1 MVFPVSIVGLIMTQS
16 ETLND
21 PSRNVLFDDLSV
33 VDAAGQETLVE
44 DFEGP
49 FRWEVVRTATRNRDT
64 VTQVGQNSHSGNG
77 AALFSFLTGTG
88 AGLRGMYLSD
98 PNLPVPAL
106 ASSHFMEATGLRI
119 GGEVE
124 LVFGKLLLPVSI
136 QGVVDFFP
144 TLYNEDAGY
153 LVLNQQYLYEYAGLT
168 SERTPTRPTEAWLN
182 LTKDTAGRAEVKT
195 ALLDR
200 YGIPAAQVI
209 DREVIL
215 EDIRTDPV
223 VRAGGSGILLLSLIA
238 AFAILALGFALTLY
252 LGGQAR
258 TVEVSVM
265 RAVGISP
272 RQVFTMISL
281 EYLLIA
287 GVGLVIG
294 TIAGLRIS
302 DTMLSFLNVTENG
315 SRVVPPFSLQTRWDT
330 VGVAF
335 AAVGIAFVV
344 GVLAL
349 AGYFLRLPVSRVIR
363 LTR

>member
-1 MVFPVSIVGLIMTQS
+1 
-16 ETLND
+16 
-21 PSRNVLFDDLSV
+21 
-33 VDAAGQETLVE
+33 
-44 DFEGP
+44 
-49 FRWEVVRTATRNRDT
+49 
-64 VTQVGQNSHSGNG
+64 
-77 AALFSFLTGTG
+77 
-88 AGLRGMYLSD
+88 
-98 PNLPVPAL
+98 
-106 ASSHFMEATGLRI
+106 
-119 GGEVE
+119 
-124 LVFGKLLLPVSI
+124 
-136 QGVVDFFP
+136 
-144 TLYNEDAGY
+144 
-153 LVLNQQYLYEYAGLT
+153 
-168 SERTPTRPTEAWLN
+168 
-182 LTKDTAGRAEVKT
+182 
-195 ALLDR
+195 
-200 YGIPAAQVI
+200 
-209 DREVIL
+209 
-215 EDIRTDPV
+215 
-223 VRAGGSGILLLSLIA
+223 LLSLIA

-265 RAVGISP
+265 RAVGISS

-315 SRVVPPFSLQTRWDT
+315 ARVVPPFSLQTRWDT

-335 AAVGIAFVV
+335 AAVGIAFVA